1 MLEADPGP
9 EQAVGRGGEVGADVA
24 EVAAERGDEAVL
36 PRPSSEGRG
45 SRRSRMRLALSYLLS
60 KVDFVAA
67 PVVARSRE
75 VAMEGRWR
83 EDLPD
88 PIVVPLGEVRD
99 VISAL
104 ELQLERLAASDD
116 LQGAEELDVVIGRM
130 TRWIWDVL
138 GELDEEQD

>member
-1 MLEADPGP
+1 
-9 EQAVGRGGEVGADVA
+9 
-24 EVAAERGDEAVL
+24 
-36 PRPSSEGRG
+36 
-45 SRRSRMRLALSYLLS
+45 
-60 KVDFVAA
+60 
-67 PVVARSRE
+67 
-75 VAMEGRWR
+75 MEGRWR

-116 LQGAEELDVVIGRM
+116 VQGAEELDVVIGRM

-138 GELDEEQD
+138 GELGEEQD